1 MVIKLFLIILF
12 KNIFNNIIKIPFKM
26 KYNVNDEISFYDYLN
41 SNNPITEILIGT
53 PPQKIKIKIYFL
65 GHPLMISGKETNGS
79 YNKEKSLS
87 YIEIGKTICSSE
99 EYKNFSES
107 KEVIYIQNYK
117 LDNFT
122 FIYPKESKNNQN
134 ESYFGVYINPYQ
146 IKEYHL
152 IYQLYKRNIIS
163 KNIYIFDY
171 KNEFEGN
178 LIIGDY
184 FHNFDN
190 SYLSEDFIQTNNDG
204 YSPYIW
210 NLNFKISYENI
221 IINQN
226 IGCDINPTFNGIF
239 LNKDFQNKI
248 IDNFFKKYIN
258 NGECIINNINNISY
272 FECNEKININKFGI
286 LSLYHRHLNYIFNLS
301 SNDLFL
307 KKNKKIYFKII
318 LNEKDYNKCVIGNP
332 LIKKYKMVFDFERK
346 IIGLY
351 TKINI
356 FNLFTKRIILFIL
369 ILICIGLIIYIIKI
383 MEKKRK
389 KRINEIDDNYDY
401 ITKIN

>member
-1 MVIKLFLIILF
+1 MRLFLIILF
-12 KNIFNNIIKIPFKM
+12 KTILNNIIKIPFKM
-26 KYNVNDEISFYDYLN
+26 KYNVNDEISVYDYLN

-53 PPQKIKIKIYFL
+53 PPQKIKLKIYFL

-99 EYKNFSES
+99 DYKNLSES

-122 FIYPKESKNNQN
+122 FIYPKESINNEN

-163 KNIYIFDY
+163 NNIYIFDY

-190 SYLSEDFIQTNNDG
+190 SYLSENFIQTNNDG

-210 NLNFKISYENI
+210 NLNFDKISYENI
-221 IINQN
+221 IINQQN
-226 IGCDINPTFNGIF
+226 GCDINPSFNGII

-248 IDNFFKKYIN
+248 IDTFFKQYID
-258 NGECIINNINNISY
+258 NGECIINSIKNISY
-272 FECNEKININKFGI
+272 FKCNEKININKFGI

-307 KKNKKIYFKII
+307 KKNKKIYFKIL
-318 LNEKDYNKCVIGNP
+318 LNEKDYNKCVLGIP
-332 LIKKYKMVFDFERK
+332 LIKKYKIIFDYDRK

-351 TKINI
+351 TKVNIINSFI
-356 FNLFTKRIILFIL
+356 KMIILFIL
-369 ILICIGLIIYIIKI
+369 ILLCIGLIIYIMKK